1 MGPEMRRTSP
11 CPVSRRSGK
20 WAKRPAC
27 ETVAMPEALL
37 VLCTGPDE
45 ALADTIAR
53 ALVEERLA
61 ACVNRL
67 PGVVSTYRWQGA
79 VQTDAELLLLVKTT
93 AARFEAVRDR
103 IVALHR
109 YELPEVVA
117 VTIASGLDRYLGW
130 IASETTPSA

>member
-1 MGPEMRRTSP
+1 
-11 CPVSRRSGK
+11 
-20 WAKRPAC
+20 
-27 ETVAMPEALL
+27 MPEALL
-37 VLCTGPDE
+37 VLCTVPDE

-61 ACVNRL
+61 ACVNRI

-79 VQTDAELLLLVKTT
+79 VQADAELLLLVKTT
-93 AARFEAVRDR
+93 ATRFEAVRDR

-117 VTIASGLDRYLGW
+117 VTIDSGLDRYLGW
-130 IASETTPSA
+130 IASETTPAA

>member
-1 MGPEMRRTSP
+1 
-11 CPVSRRSGK
+11 
-20 WAKRPAC
+20 
-27 ETVAMPEALL
+27 MPEALL
-37 VLCTGPDE
+37 VLCTVPDE

-61 ACVNRL
+61 ACVNRI

-79 VQTDAELLLLVKTT
+79 VQADAELLLLVKTT

-130 IASETTPSA
+130 IASETTPAA

>member
-1 MGPEMRRTSP
+1 
-11 CPVSRRSGK
+11 
-20 WAKRPAC
+20 
-27 ETVAMPEALL
+27 MPEALL
-37 VLCTGPDE
+37 VLCTVPDE

-61 ACVNRL
+61 ACVNRI

-79 VQTDAELLLLVKTT
+79 VQVEAELLLLVKTT
-93 AARFEAVRDR
+93 AARFDAVRDR

-117 VTIASGLDRYLGW
+117 VTIDSGLDRYLGW
-130 IASETTPSA
+130 IASETTPAT